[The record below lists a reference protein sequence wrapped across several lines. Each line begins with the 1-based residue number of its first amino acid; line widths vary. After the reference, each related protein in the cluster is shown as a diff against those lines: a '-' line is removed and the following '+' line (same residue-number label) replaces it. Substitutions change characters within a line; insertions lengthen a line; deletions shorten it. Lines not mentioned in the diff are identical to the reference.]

1 MLKWRAWFVRQG
13 VGLDRV
19 KRSVKNRVWKYA
31 ARNGISPDEMWDHVQ
46 EWGFSDFESV
56 DDAIEAY
63 AVQGDVPAR
72 MLRTE
77 RNGPGGVKD
86 AMAQYEEARAKYEKD
101 RAKVI
106 RLQKMDVKR
115 AGHEYVFR
123 LSPNEED
130 RFLELVRKARL
141 NRSEYIRR
149 AIFGVRPRIWD
160 PAKLMVDWWTPE
172 ERYDRPE
179 GGRAPSDR
187 SPQRDALRDA

>member
-1 MLKWRAWFVRQG
+1 M
-13 VGLDRV
+13 DRV
-19 KRSVKNRVWKYA
+19 KRAVKNRVWKYA
-31 ARNGISPDEMWDHVQ
+31 AMKGVSPDEMWDHVQ

-56 DDAIEAY
+56 DDAIDGY
-63 AVQGDVPAR
+63 AAQGDAPAR

-77 RNGPGGVKD
+77 RNGGGVKD
-86 AMAQYEEARAKYEKD
+86 AMAQYEEARDKYEKD
-101 RAKVI
+101 RAKAI
-106 RLQKMDVKR
+106 RLQKMDTKR

-172 ERYDRPE
+172 DRYDRPE
-179 GGRAPSDR
+179 GGHAPSYRDPR
-187 SPQRDALRDA
+187 GDALRDA